1 MLVNLVFRP
10 FYRKSN
16 SSVLLPP
23 EVLICFSSVKSSSST
38 LIRCFDQMFFSSI
51 PYWSATKIP
60 IPGKFLHSSRFHFF
74 LSFVA
79 SLFGSSQA
87 TLLPSIFAVF
97 LSQCVYFTRP
107 WFFFWSRATGMQRTY
122 STAGKTYNKC
132 NKHVSSLPL
141 CISYLLS
148 RLRAFL
154 NFLFSR
160 REIEAT

>member
-107 WFFFWSRATGMQRTY
+107 WFFSEVVLRE
-122 STAGKTYNKC
+122 C
-132 NKHVSSLPL
+132 NELILQLEKHTTNAINTFP
-141 CISYLLS
+141 
-148 RLRAFL
+148 R
-154 NFLFSR
+154 FLFVFR
-160 REIEAT
+160 IYCRGLGRF